1 MSLSTFLMAPKATK
15 PDFYFL
21 RLLRKVKKVDR
32 PFFRDFF
39 PFIRKEKFR
48 KLLPLGAKRAPKV
61 TDAFGVYRFCTRHQR
76 VNSNENQICSKWLVI
91 KWETLIRIILLK
103 ELFPPEKGKIPL
115 KQAPRATVAFCFCT
129 RHQRVN
135 INENKI
141 CSKWS

>member
-1 MSLSTFLMAPKATK
+1 MGAIAN
-15 PDFYFL
+15 
-21 RLLRKVKKVDR
+21 KVCPEGDR

-76 VNSNENQICSKWLVI
+76 VNSNENQICSKWSVI

-103 ELFPPEKGKIPL
+103 KLFPPEKGKIPWS
-115 KQAPRATVAFCFCT
+115 T
-129 RHQRVN
+129 RRSPFVFVPDTRGLTLMKIKYVPNGHKMGN
-135 INENKI
+135 FYKKMLFNKI
-141 CSKWS
+141 IPSW